1 MSSIKTLNRKR
12 GNILAQLTKLSS
24 KPLDNLSEFELRT
37 TLDLLYDIKEKF
49 EDIKQAYFEI
59 DNDKEFKDVEP
70 ILNKIDEDIQ
80 DFQVSGK
87 LLLYKFTEVDKLK
100 HNNSSEHA
108 NNVRLP
114 KIPLPQFDG
123 QFNNWS
129 SFKNQFHNFIEN
141 NPKLSDSQKLF
152 YLNAS
157 LKDTRLDDTLR
168 SFWEIKALPE
178 KTLVDNEL
186 KYCMEHFDATHTRDS
201 YGRYVVQRPIIKDK
215 VQLGSSKDMMVKG
228 LNGTLIRLNRSPDV
242 KKLYNDF
249 YVDDVLSCAPDLET
263 AIEIQP
269 QLIGMMNAGRMH
281 LYKWCSNSRHLLSK
295 VSTDDQE
302 YVVGNDDLIRNNIW
316 WSGPDLLHRDVD
328 FTNNWDCSNTDPLYM
343 KELKPIMN
351 TFVQSTVPAEVLQE
365 KNVAD
370 IFLTSRELNHAR
382 DVLL

>member
-1 MSSIKTLNRKR
+1 MSSIKTLNRKM

-80 DFQVSGK
+80 DFQ
-87 LLLYKFTEVDKLK
+87 
-100 HNNSSEHA
+100 
-108 NNVRLP
+108 
-114 KIPLPQFDG
+114 
-123 QFNNWS
+123 
-129 SFKNQFHNFIEN
+129 
-141 NPKLSDSQKLF
+141 
-152 YLNAS
+152 
-157 LKDTRLDDTLR
+157 
-168 SFWEIKALPE
+168 
-178 KTLVDNEL
+178 
-186 KYCMEHFDATHTRDS
+186 M
-201 YGRYVVQRPIIKDK
+201 PIIKDK
-215 VQLGSSKDMMVKG
+215 VQLGSSKDLMVKG
-228 LNGTLIRLNRSPDV
+228 LNSTLIRLNRSPDV
-242 KKLYNDF
+242 KKLYNEF

-263 AIEIQP
+263 DIEIQP
-269 QLIGMMNAGRMH
+269 QLIGMMNAGGMH

-316 WSGPDLLHRDVD
+316 GSGPDLLHSDVD

-351 TFVQSTVPAEVLQE
+351 TFVQSTLFILFLLRPKFMKEMSNRRELLE
-365 KNVAD
+365 KLRSISEECSD
-370 IFLTSRELNHAR
+370 IESDVTNSELTSE
-382 DVLL
+382 DEVDYT